1 MSTRIRFLLP
11 LPPSVNNQYRDA
23 DIGGVSRRVLSG
35 EAKHWKHSIAKAFHT
50 LLVNGRL
57 PDELMDDAQ
66 SGYIALYGE
75 FFFETPHR
83 RDLDGGLKI
92 AQDAV
97 CAGLRVND
105 NRVVEIRLLKR
116 VDKENPRLELTVQVV
131 TNWEFEARTSLFCER
146 LECDKELDLLRAVKP
161 FEKVAPDERASTL
174 NGFGD
179 KSSTRNGGRKSSDLE
194 DLMNRFGWK

>member
-23 DIGGVSRRVLSG
+23 DIGGVTRRVLSA
-35 EAKHWKHSIAKAFHT
+35 EAKHWKTSIARAFHT

-57 PDELMDDAQ
+57 PDGILDDAQ
-66 SGYIALYGE
+66 NGYVAIYGE

-116 VDKENPRLELTVQVV
+116 VIESSRVSNSRFKYSQNGIST
-131 TNWEFEARTSLFCER
+131 
-146 LECDKELDLLRAVKP
+146 
-161 FEKVAPDERASTL
+161 RASRCFASVSNATP
-174 NGFGD
+174 N
-179 KSSTRNGGRKSSDLE
+179 STCVVP
-194 DLMNRFGWK
+194 

>member
-1 MSTRIRFLLP
+1 MSTRIRCLLP

-23 DIGGVSRRVLSG
+23 DVNGVSRRVLSA

-50 LLVNGRL
+50 LLVQGRL
-57 PDELMDDAQ
+57 PDDILEEAQ
-66 SGYIALYGE
+66 SGYVAIYGE

-116 VDKENPRLELTVQVV
+116 VDKNEPRLELTIQVLPE
-131 TNWEFEARTSLFCER
+131 WSFESRQSLFCER
-146 LECDKELDLLRAVKP
+146 VECDAELDLRRAVKP
-161 FEKVAPDERASTL
+161 MPKVTACDERKSSL
-174 NGFGD
+174 EGFG
-179 KSSTRNGGRKSSDLE
+179 KSSTRNVSDLE
-194 DLMNRFGWK
+194 DLMKRFGW

>member
-1 MSTRIRFLLP
+1 MSARIRFLLP

-23 DIGGVSRRVLSG
+23 DIGGVTRRVLSS
-35 EAKHWKHSIAKAFHT
+35 EAKQWKTSIARAFHT

-57 PDELMDDAQ
+57 PDDILEHAQ
-66 SGYIALYGE
+66 SGYIAIYGE

-116 VDKENPRLELTVQVV
+116 IDRAQPRLELTVQVLEEW
-131 TNWEFEARTSLFCER
+131 NFEARQSLFCETI
-146 LECDKELDLLRAVKP
+146 ECDAELDLRRAVKP
-161 FEKVAPDERASTL
+161 MPKVAADERKSSL
-174 NGFGD
+174 EGFGA
-179 KSSTRNGGRKSSDLE
+179 KNSRGVSDLE
-194 DLMNRFGWK
+194 DLMKRFGWE

>member
-1 MSTRIRFLLP
+1 MSASLRFLLP

-23 DIGGVSRRVLSG
+23 DIGGATRRVLSA
-35 EAKHWKHSIAKAFHT
+35 EAKHWKNSIARAFHT
-50 LLVNGRL
+50 LLVQGRL
-57 PDELMDDAQ
+57 ADEIFDQAQ

-92 AQDAV
+92 AQDAI

-116 VDKENPRLELTVQVV
+116 VDRARPRLELTVQVV
-131 TNWEFEARTSLFCER
+131 AQWEFEARQTLFCETVP
-146 LECDKELDLLRAVKP
+146 CDAEIDLTHAVKP
-161 FEKVAPDERASTL
+161 LPKVASSESKSVL
-174 NGFGD
+174 EGFGS
-179 KSSTRNGGRKSSDLE
+179 KSSRSVSDL
-194 DLMNRFGWK
+194 DNLIKRFGWE

>member
-1 MSTRIRFLLP
+1 MSATIRFLLP

-23 DIGGVSRRVLSG
+23 DIGGVTRRVLSA
-35 EAKHWKHSIAKAFHT
+35 EAKHWKASIARAFHT
-50 LLVNGRL
+50 LLVQGRL
-57 PDELMDDAQ
+57 PDSLMDDAQ
-66 SGYIALYGE
+66 RGYIALYGE

-116 VDKENPRLELTVQVV
+116 VDRERPRLELTVNVV
-131 TNWEFEARTSLFCER
+131 AQWEFEARQSLFCER
-146 LECDKELDLLRAVKP
+146 VDCDAEIDLTHAVKP
-161 FEKVAPDERASTL
+161 MPNVAPDERKSTL
-174 NGFGD
+174 EGFGS
-179 KSSTRNGGRKSSDLE
+179 KNGRGVSDLE
-194 DLMNRFGWK
+194 NLMKRFGWE

>member
-11 LPPSVNNQYRDA
+11 LPPSINNQYRDA
-23 DIGGVSRRVLSG
+23 DIGGVSRRVLSA
-35 EAKHWKHSIAKAFHT
+35 EAKHWKHSISKAFHT

-66 SGYIALYGE
+66 NGYIALYGE

-179 KSSTRNGGRKSSDLE
+179 KSSTRNTRKSSDLE

>member
-23 DIGGVSRRVLSG
+23 DISGVSRRVLSG

-57 PDELMDDAQ
+57 PDDILEHAQ
-66 SGYIALYGE
+66 SGYVALYGE

-131 TNWEFEARTSLFCER
+131 SNWEFEARNSLFCEK
-146 LECDKELDLLRAVKP
+146 LECDQEVDLRRAVKP
-161 FEKVAPDERASTL
+161 FVPTAPDERASTL

-179 KSSTRNGGRKSSDLE
+179 KSSTRNAKKSSDLQ

>member
-1 MSTRIRFLLP
+1 MTRIRFLLP

-23 DIGGVSRRVLSG
+23 DIGGVTRRVLSA
-35 EAKHWKHSIAKAFHT
+35 EARHWKTQVGRAFHT

-57 PDELMDDAQ
+57 PDDLLEQAQ
-66 SGYIALYGE
+66 NGYLAIHGE

-105 NRVVEIRLLKR
+105 NRVVEIQLVKR
-116 VDKENPRLELTVQVV
+116 VDRESPRVEITVAVLPS
-131 TNWEFEARTSLFCER
+131 WEFEARQSLFCER
-146 LECDKELDLLRAVKP
+146 VECQAELDLRRSFKP
-161 FEKVAPDERASTL
+161 MPETAPSENKRDLE
-174 NGFGD
+174 GFGS
-179 KSSTRNGGRKSSDLE
+179 KTRGVSDLE
-194 DLMNRFGWK
+194 SLMNRFGWK

>member
-11 LPPSVNNQYRDA
+11 LPPGVNNQYRDA
-23 DIGGVSRRVLSG
+23 DVGGVTRRVLSA
-35 EAKHWKHSIAKAFHT
+35 EAKHWKQSIARAFHT
-50 LLVNGRL
+50 LLVQGRL
-57 PDELMDDAQ
+57 PDGILDEAQ
-66 SGYIALYGE
+66 RGYVAIYGE

-116 VDKENPRLELTVQVV
+116 VDREHPRLELTVQVV
-131 TNWEFEARTSLFCER
+131 PEWEFEARQSLFCER
-146 LECDKELDLLRAVKP
+146 VECDAELDLRRAVKP
-161 FEKVAPDERASTL
+161 MPKDKVAPDERKSSL
-174 NGFGD
+174 EGFGS
-179 KSSTRNGGRKSSDLE
+179 KGSGRAPSDLE
-194 DLMNRFGWK
+194 SLMKRFGWE